1 MIVVKKILK
10 IVTNTLSCPRAFFRQ
25 FKIDEDPDWMTFVEE
40 GADWG
45 EEFADEL
52 DEGSRCSHT
61 LHVDLHIY
69 KKDRKKDNTNR

>member
-1 MIVVKKILK
+1 MK
-10 IVTNTLSCPRAFFRQ
+10 
-25 FKIDEDPDWMTFVEE
+25 FVEE
-40 GADWG
+40 DDRYCADWG

-69 KKDRKKDNTNR
+69 KKDRKKDNQ